1 MTRALSHDDPLD
13 GLPSR
18 ARIAELILGTR
29 PPLDTYAGWQHYR
42 TRYDLL
48 VPAPTISPQQCR
60 CSLRAASTTTTSTGS

>member
-18 ARIAELILGTR
+18 ARIAELILGSR

-42 TRYDLL
+42 THYDLL
-48 VPAPTISPQQCR
+48 VPAPTISPQQW
-60 CSLRAASTTTTSTGS
+60 SMLPEPGSTG